1 MYTLGLSHGYRDTRP
16 PISMSEPSHEVHR
29 AYERYLHMIGHTFAK
44 YHVPSSV
51 QPVLW
56 CSLKNAQWDPMCQVD
71 EIRCRFISPDDT
83 PHKYVLM
90 QGALH
95 TTVAL
100 LALDQDLQTTFR
112 EYRDMCSV
120 AITQRHEARREPLQ
134 KADACPTE
142 AEQVAYAEV

>member
-1 MYTLGLSHGYRDTRP
+1 
-16 PISMSEPSHEVHR
+16 
-29 AYERYLHMIGHTFAK
+29 
-44 YHVPSSV
+44 
-51 QPVLW
+51 
-56 CSLKNAQWDPMCQVD
+56 
-71 EIRCRFISPDDT
+71 
-83 PHKYVLM
+83 M